1 MYLALVANSA
11 NAQFNIEKI
20 HKNTLVSSLDNSRE
34 NFVLW
39 QSMLQSLSNSSVKDK
54 LKSVNQF
61 FAKTLRYRMDTKLYG
76 VEDYWAPLS
85 ETIMRGAGDCED
97 FAIAKYFS
105 LKKLGVEGD
114 KLRLIYV
121 NSRLAGSPRNVY
133 QAHMVLGYFDT
144 PDAAPYILDSLTP
157 VIHRLSKRDDLI
169 VKYSFNSEFLW
180 VGKASLKLS
189 ESPNVKLAK
198 WQAVLQQ
205 QTSVLLK
212 S

>member
-1 MYLALVANSA
+1 MYLGLVANSA
-11 NAQFNIEKI
+11 NAQLNIEKTHQNI
-20 HKNTLVSSLDNSRE
+20 FTSSLDSSRE
-34 NFVLW
+34 NFAPW
-39 QSMLQSLSNSSVKDK
+39 QSMMQSVDKASVQDK

-61 FAKTLRYRMDTKLYG
+61 FAKTLHYRVDSSLYG
-76 VEDYWAPLS
+76 VEDYWASLN

-105 LKKLGVEGD
+105 LKKLGVEAD

-121 NSRLAGSPRNVY
+121 KSRLAGSPSNVY
-133 QAHMVLGYFDT
+133 QAHMVLGYFET
-144 PDAAPYILDSLTP
+144 PDADPYILDSLTP
-157 VIHRLSKRDDLI
+157 VIHRLSKRDDLV

-189 ESPNVKLAK
+189 ESRNVKLAK

-205 QTSVLLK
+205 QQTSVLL
-212 S
+212 